1 MHVLNIHNLTVT
13 YPGRAVFRDLTF
25 ALSDQDRVGLVGI
38 NGAGKSTLF
47 KAILG
52 IVTPDSG
59 AVMRA
64 KGVSIGYLAQE
75 ISLPEG
81 KTLLEVALTLPPKL
95 AEVEARLA
103 ALEDQLGLP
112 EVYGDDDALEKVLAQ
127 QEKVIAEFVALGGPQ
142 HNSRVRELLSRLG
155 FTPEDY
161 DLPAATLSGGQK
173 KLVALARL
181 AVEQPSILLLDEPD
195 NHLDFLAKRSLERFI
210 KAYDGAVLI
219 ISHDRY
225 LLDESVTY
233 IAELED
239 GRLEIYTGNYTA
251 YVEERELRHLRQQQ
265 LYQTQQREVARIEAM
280 IKEFELKAK
289 ADLNERHARQAK
301 SRRKMLERWQDSGDM
316 IDAVRDRRLM
326 EMQLEGGRG
335 SELALRAVEVSAGF
349 DDDLILLGV
358 NLTVRHGERVGLI
371 GENGAGKSVL
381 FKVLLGE
388 MEPLDGV
395 VKVGPSTRI
404 GYYAQEHQTLDAW
417 LDRTGVNLLQDT
429 RPMYESDAVASLL
442 KFAFTYE
449 QARQPIRTLSG
460 GERSRLQFMRLMLT
474 QPNML
479 MLDEPTN
486 NLDIASLEVV
496 ENALEEFDGAVLVI
510 SHDRYFLDRIVDRV
524 VELKDGT
531 LTEYVGGYSDYLVA
545 KERAIAK
552 KRPQQVPVLAAAT
565 NSKNGKSGKR

>member
-1 MHVLNIHNLTVT
+1 MHVLNIHNLTVS
-13 YPGRAVFRDLTF
+13 YPGRTVFRDLTF
-25 ALSDQDRVGLVGI
+25 ALSDHDRIGLVGI

-52 IVTPDSG
+52 VIAPDSG
-59 AVMRA
+59 VVMCA
-64 KGVSIGYLAQE
+64 KGVTVGYLAQE
-75 ISLPEG
+75 INLPEG
-81 KTLLEVALTLPPKL
+81 QTLLDVALTLPPKL
-95 AEVEARLA
+95 AEVEVRMS

-112 EVYGDDDALEKVLAQ
+112 EVYGDPDALEKVLAQ
-127 QEKVIAEFVALGGPQ
+127 QERVIAEYVALGGPQ
-142 HNSRVRELLSRLG
+142 HNSRVRELLNRLG
-155 FTPEDY
+155 FTPDDY

-195 NHLDFLAKRSLERFI
+195 NHLDFLAKRNLERFI

-225 LLDESVTY
+225 LLDESVTH

-239 GRLEIYTGNYTA
+239 GKLEVYTGNYTA
-251 YVEERELRHLRQQQ
+251 YIEERELRRLRQQQ

-301 SRRKMLERWQDSGDM
+301 SRRKMLDRLQQSGDLV
-316 IDAVRDRRLM
+316 DAVRDRRLM
-326 EMQLEGGRG
+326 EIQLEGGRG
-335 SELALRAVEVSAGF
+335 SELAMRAVNVSAGF

-358 NLTVRHGERVGLI
+358 DLTVRHGERVGLI

-388 MEPLDGV
+388 MEPFDGV

-417 LDRTGVNLLQDT
+417 VDRTAVNLLQDT

-449 QARQPIRTLSG
+449 QTRQPIRTLSG

-474 QPNML
+474 QPNLL

-524 VELKDGT
+524 VELKDGA
-531 LTEYVGGYSDYLVA
+531 LTEYAGGYSDYLA
-545 KERAIAK
+545 MKERPV
-552 KRPQQVPVLAAAT
+552 RVTVLATA
-565 NSKNGKSGKR
+565 NGNGRNGKSGKR

>member
-13 YPGRAVFRDLTF
+13 YPGRAVFRELDF
-25 ALSDQDRVGLVGI
+25 ALNDHDRVGLVGI

-59 AVMRA
+59 VVMRA
-64 KGVSIGYLAQE
+64 KGVTIGYLAQE

-81 KTLLEVALTLPPKL
+81 KTLLEVALILPPKL
-95 AEVEARLA
+95 AEVEARLT

-112 EVYGDDDALEKVLAQ
+112 EVYEDSDALEAVLAQ
-127 QEKVIAEFVALGGPQ
+127 QERVIAEYVALGGPQ
-142 HNSRVRELLSRLG
+142 HNSRVRELLTRLG
-155 FTPEDY
+155 FTAEDY

-195 NHLDFLAKRSLERFI
+195 NHLDFTAKRHLERFI

-225 LLDESVTY
+225 LLDESVNY

-239 GRLEIYTGNYTA
+239 GKLELYVGNYTA
-251 YVEERELRHLRQQQ
+251 YIEERELRRLRQQQ
-265 LYQTQQREVARIEAM
+265 LYQTQQREVARLEAM
-280 IKEFELKAK
+280 IKEFEMKAK

-301 SRRKMLERWQDSGDM
+301 SRRKMLDRWQQSDDFL
-316 IDAVRDRRLM
+316 DAVRDRRLM

-335 SELALRAVEVSAGF
+335 SELALRAVDITAGF
-349 DDDLILLGV
+349 DDDLILLGI

-371 GENGAGKSVL
+371 GDNGAGKSVL

-388 MEPLDGV
+388 MEPFDGV

-417 LDRTGVNLLQDT
+417 LDRTAVNLLQDT

-449 QARQPIRTLSG
+449 QTRQPIRTLSG

-474 QPNML
+474 QPNLL

-524 VELKDGT
+524 AELKDGE
-531 LTEYVGGYSDYLVA
+531 LTEYVGGYSDYLAA
-545 KERAIAK
+545 KERPV
-552 KRPQQVPVLAAAT
+552 RVPVMAT
-565 NSKNGKSGKR
+565 ANGNSKNGKSGKR

>member
-1 MHVLNIHNLTVT
+1 MHVLNIHNLTVS
-13 YPGRAVFRDLTF
+13 YPGRTVFRDLTF
-25 ALSDQDRVGLVGI
+25 ALSDHDRIGLVGI

-52 IVTPDSG
+52 VIAPDSG
-59 AVMRA
+59 VVMCA
-64 KGVSIGYLAQE
+64 KGVTVGYLAQE
-75 ISLPEG
+75 INLPEG
-81 KTLLEVALTLPPKL
+81 QTLLDVALTLPPKL
-95 AEVEARLA
+95 AEVEVRMS

-112 EVYGDDDALEKVLAQ
+112 EVYGDSDALEKVLAQ
-127 QEKVIAEFVALGGPQ
+127 QERVIAEYVALGGPQ
-142 HNSRVRELLSRLG
+142 HNSRVRELLNRLG
-155 FTPEDY
+155 FTPDDY

-195 NHLDFLAKRSLERFI
+195 NHLDFLAKRNLERFI

-225 LLDESVTY
+225 LLDESVTH

-239 GRLEIYTGNYTA
+239 GKLEVYTGNYTA
-251 YVEERELRHLRQQQ
+251 YIEERELRRLRQQQ

-301 SRRKMLERWQDSGDM
+301 SRRKMLDRLQQSGDLV
-316 IDAVRDRRLM
+316 DAVRDRRLM
-326 EMQLEGGRG
+326 EIQLEGGRG
-335 SELALRAVEVSAGF
+335 SELAMRAVNVSAGF
-349 DDDLILLGV
+349 DDDPILLGV
-358 NLTVRHGERVGLI
+358 DLTVRHGERVGLI

-388 MEPLDGV
+388 MEPFDGV

-417 LDRTGVNLLQDT
+417 VDRTAVNLLQDT

-449 QARQPIRTLSG
+449 QTRQPIRTLSG

-474 QPNML
+474 QPNLL

-524 VELKDGT
+524 VELKDGA
-531 LTEYVGGYSDYLVA
+531 LTEYAGGYSDYLA
-545 KERAIAK
+545 MKERPV
-552 KRPQQVPVLAAAT
+552 RVTVLATA
-565 NSKNGKSGKR
+565 NGNGRNGKSGKR

>member
-381 FKVLLGE
+381 FKVLLGQ

-449 QARQPIRTLSG
+449 QTRQPIRTLSG

-524 VELKDGT
+524 IELKEGT
-531 LTEYVGGYSDYLVA
+531 LTEYAGGYSDYLVA
-545 KERAIAK
+545 KERPARMPA
-552 KRPQQVPVLAAAT
+552 LATAT
-565 NSKNGKSGKR
+565 NGKNGKSGKR

>member
-1 MHVLNIHNLTVT
+1 MHVLNIHNLTVS
-13 YPGRAVFRDLTF
+13 YPGRTVFRDLTF
-25 ALSDQDRVGLVGI
+25 ALSTRDRVGLVGI

-52 IVTPDSG
+52 VISPDSG
-59 AVMRA
+59 VVMYA
-64 KGVSIGYLAQE
+64 KGVTAGYLAQE

-81 KTLLEVALTLPPKL
+81 QTLLDVALTLPPKL
-95 AEVEARLA
+95 AEVEARMTV
-103 ALEDQLGLP
+103 LEDQLGLP
-112 EVYGDDDALEKVLAQ
+112 EVYDDSDALEKVLAQ
-127 QEKVIAEFVALGGPQ
+127 QERVIAEYVALGGPQ

-155 FTPEDY
+155 FTPDDY

-173 KLVALARL
+173 KLVALVRL

-195 NHLDFLAKRSLERFI
+195 NHLDFFAKRSLERFI
-210 KAYDGAVLI
+210 KSYDGAVLI

-225 LLDESVTY
+225 LLDESVTH

-239 GRLEIYTGNYTA
+239 GKLELYTGNYTA
-251 YVEERELRHLRQQQ
+251 YTTERELRRLRQQQ
-265 LYQTQQREVARIEAM
+265 LYQTQQREVARLEAM
-280 IKEFELKAK
+280 IKDFEMKAK
-289 ADLNERHARQAK
+289 ADLNERHARQAR
-301 SRRKMLERWQDSGDM
+301 SRRRMLERWQQSGDM
-316 IDAVRDRRLM
+316 VDAVRDRRLM
-326 EMQLEGGRG
+326 EMELEGGRG
-335 SELALRAVEVSAGF
+335 SELALRAINVSAGF

-358 NLTVRHGERVGLI
+358 DLTVRHGERVGLI

-381 FKVLLGE
+381 FRVLLGQ

-417 LDRTGVNLLQDT
+417 LDRTAVNLLQDT

-449 QARQPIRTLSG
+449 QTRQPIRTLSG

-479 MLDEPTN
+479 LLDEPTN

-496 ENALEEFDGAVLVI
+496 ENALEEFEGAVLVI

-524 VELKDGT
+524 VELKDGA
-531 LTEYVGGYSDYLVA
+531 LTEYAGGYSDYLVA
-545 KERAIAK
+545 KER
-552 KRPQQVPVLAAAT
+552 PQRVPVLASA
-565 NSKNGKSGKR
+565 NGNGKNGKSGKR

>member
-1 MHVLNIHNLTVT
+1 MHVLNIHNLTVS
-13 YPGRAVFRDLTF
+13 YPGRTVFRDLTF
-25 ALSDQDRVGLVGI
+25 ALSDHDRIGLVGI

-52 IVTPDSG
+52 VIAPDSG
-59 AVMRA
+59 VVMCA
-64 KGVSIGYLAQE
+64 KGVTVGYLAQE
-75 ISLPEG
+75 INLPEG
-81 KTLLEVALTLPPKL
+81 QTLLDVALTLPPKL
-95 AEVEARLA
+95 AEVEVRMS

-112 EVYGDDDALEKVLAQ
+112 EVYGDPDALEKVLAQ
-127 QEKVIAEFVALGGPQ
+127 QERVIAEYVALGGPQ
-142 HNSRVRELLSRLG
+142 HNSRVRELLNRLG
-155 FTPEDY
+155 FTPDDY

-195 NHLDFLAKRSLERFI
+195 NHLDFFAKRSLERFI
-210 KAYDGAVLI
+210 KSYDGAVLI

-225 LLDESVTY
+225 LLDESVTH
-233 IAELED
+233 IAELEN
-239 GRLEIYTGNYTA
+239 GKLELYTGNYTA
-251 YVEERELRHLRQQQ
+251 YTTERELRRLRQQQ
-265 LYQTQQREVARIEAM
+265 LYQTQQREVARLEAM
-280 IKEFELKAK
+280 IKEFEMKAK

-301 SRRKMLERWQDSGDM
+301 SRRRMLERWQQSGDM
-316 IDAVRDRRLM
+316 VDAVRDRRLM
-326 EMQLEGGRG
+326 EMELEGGRG
-335 SELALRAVEVSAGF
+335 SELALRAVNVSAGF

-358 NLTVRHGERVGLI
+358 DLTVRHGERVGLI

-388 MEPLDGV
+388 MEPFDGV

-417 LDRTGVNLLQDT
+417 VDRTAVNLLQDT

-449 QARQPIRTLSG
+449 QTRQPIRTLSG

-474 QPNML
+474 QPNLL

-524 VELKDGT
+524 VELKDGA
-531 LTEYVGGYSDYLVA
+531 LTEYAGGYSDYLA
-545 KERAIAK
+545 MKERPV
-552 KRPQQVPVLAAAT
+552 RVTVLATA
-565 NSKNGKSGKR
+565 NGNGRNGKSGKR

>member
-13 YPGRAVFRDLTF
+13 FPGRAVFRDLTF
-25 ALSDQDRVGLVGI
+25 ALSDRDRVGLVGI

-47 KAILG
+47 KTVLG
-52 IVTPDSG
+52 LITPDSG
-59 AVMRA
+59 SVIRA
-64 KGVSIGYLAQE
+64 KGVTVGYLPQE
-75 ISLPEG
+75 INLPEG
-81 KTLLEVALTLPPKL
+81 KTLLDVALILPPKL
-95 AEVEARLA
+95 AEVEARLTE
-103 ALEDQLGLP
+103 LGDQLGMK
-112 EVYGDDDALEKVLAQ
+112 EVYGDANAFEKVMAQ
-127 QEKVIAEFVALGGPQ
+127 QERVIAEYVALGGPQ
-142 HNSRVRELLSRLG
+142 HPSRVKELLSRLG

-173 KLVALARL
+173 KLVELARL

-195 NHLDFLAKRSLERFI
+195 NHLDFAAKRHLERFI
-210 KAYDGAVLI
+210 KSYDGAVLI

-225 LLDESVTY
+225 LLDESVTH

-239 GRLEIYTGNYTA
+239 GKLEVYTGNYTA
-251 YVEERELRHLRQQQ
+251 YIEERELRRLRQQQ
-265 LYQTQQREVARIEAM
+265 MYQTQQREVARLEAM
-280 IKEFELKAK
+280 IKEFEMKAK

-301 SRRKMLERWQDSGDM
+301 SRRKMLERWQNSGDM
-316 IDAVRDRRLM
+316 VDAVRDRRMM

-335 SELALRAVEVSAGF
+335 SELALRAIGISTGF
-349 DDDLILLGV
+349 DDDLILLDI

-388 MEPLDGV
+388 MEPFDGV
-395 VKVGPSTRI
+395 VKVGPSTRV

-417 LDRTGVNLLQDT
+417 LDRTAVNLLQDT

-442 KFAFTYE
+442 KFAFSYE
-449 QARQPIRTLSG
+449 QTRQSIRTLSG

-479 MLDEPTN
+479 LLDEPTN

-531 LTEYVGGYSDYLVA
+531 LTEYVGGYSDYLSA
-545 KERAIAK
+545 KERPVRVPAI
-552 KRPQQVPVLAAAT
+552 VAAT
-565 NSKNGKSGKR
+565 NGKNGKSGKR